1 MNRSFMN
8 LPDQTHIA
16 AEQAYRE
23 AEQKAVHYFTQLYRH
38 VTDHTYEVGL
48 IEDFQ
53 QWKGTH
59 MSLTSRLSRWL
70 KVKQRPTAKD
80 YHRYI
85 HWLQTTGKLE
95 SYLHRSV
102 GYIYMR
108 DLGRA
113 LYAPSTQERVGEVVN
128 SLKSKLLNSA
138 TATDRT
144 ATQLPDFMSMD
155 GVYRWAQREGV
166 EDAVIWVMDKLQQV
180 AQNIPPEL
188 NAEQAQR
195 KLIKI
200 IVGVVLHAVEDMDTS
215 VLAAER
221 SRRLDMAIRLGY
233 SYGLTYPFIDDIL
246 DSTLLSAQEKEQYSR
261 LIRSAL
267 LTGSVPKLGDWSGSQ
282 PELIRY
288 IHRELREAFD
298 YIKAQQ
304 QPDGQQLFFEQAY
317 VFFQAQDVDRT
328 RTLETATYTNEEL
341 YVPVIL
347 KSACSRLVARSIIG
361 AEEDEGFDLRTFCYG
376 IYNQLADD
384 FADMFDD
391 LAHGAVTPYTYYLKY
406 HEQRPDLLNPFEMY
420 WAVIHYLLH
429 EVYDSDVQTR
439 EVILDRAINGL
450 KRAYERLG
458 ASRYAQTMELFTSGM
473 PALNRIVQQMVRDA
487 EDVDFLDKLLR
498 DQMLVH
504 LKQER
509 EQQVKFRETVDT
521 VRQELNQA
529 LPIPKRSGLLP
540 MNELLIDA
548 VNYSLEGSGKRLRP
562 ILAWVMAVQ
571 HYGLNPEQVMPM
583 LRSLEYMHTASLIFD
598 DLPSQDNAPARR
610 GRITLH
616 ELHDSATAELS
627 GLFLIQKSIREQASL
642 SGFAPE
648 VVLQL
653 MDYSAQKAEELCT
666 GQAMDLRARG
676 QQLTL
681 EQLNEICFY
690 KTGAAFE
697 ASLVMPALLAGAGQ
711 NEIAVLKTFAYHAG
725 IAFQIKDDLL
735 DLQGDVVQ
743 LGKPIGQDESNGS
756 STFVS
761 ILGEAGAQREMWNH
775 YCCALEALRQVGVG
789 IPFLKHLLDYIAHR
803 ER

>member
-8 LPDQTHIA
+8 RSDHEYSGVEKSYA
-16 AEQAYRE
+16 E
-23 AEQKAVHYFTQLYRH
+23 AEQKAVHYFHQLHRH
-38 VTDHTYEVGL
+38 VTERTYESGL
-48 IEDFQ
+48 IEDFR
-53 QWKGTH
+53 QWKGKH

-70 KVKQRPTAKD
+70 PLKQQPSARD
-80 YHRYI
+80 YQRYI
-85 HWLQTTGKLE
+85 HWLHTAGKLDH
-95 SYLHRSV
+95 YLHRSV
-102 GYIYMR
+102 AYIYMR

-113 LYAPSTQERVGEVVN
+113 LDAPQTQQRVQEVVD
-128 SLKSKLLNSA
+128 SLKRKLLNSE
-138 TATDRT
+138 TASN
-144 ATQLPDFMSMD
+144 AQLPEFMSMD

-166 EDAVIWVMDKLQQV
+166 EDAVIWVLDKLQQV
-180 AQNIPPEL
+180 ATHIPAEL

-200 IVGVVLHAVEDMDTS
+200 IVGVVLHATEEMDES
-215 VLAAER
+215 VPQSER
-221 SRRLDMAIRLGY
+221 SRRLDEAIRLGY

-288 IHRELREAFD
+288 IHSELREAFE
-298 YIKAQQ
+298 YIKTHQ
-304 QPDGQQLFFEQAY
+304 QPGGGQQLFFEQAY

-328 RTLETATYTNEEL
+328 RTLENATYTNEEL

-347 KSACSRLVARSIIG
+347 KSACSRLVARSILSV
-361 AEEDEGFDLRTFCYG
+361 EEDEGFDLRTFCYG

-391 LAHGAVTPYTYYLKY
+391 LANGAVTPYTYYLKY
-406 HEQRPDLLNPFEMY
+406 HQQRADLLNPFQMY

-429 EVYDSDVQTR
+429 EVYRSDEQTR

-458 ASRYAQTMELFTSGM
+458 ASRYAETMELLTSGM
-473 PALNRIVQQMVRDA
+473 PGLNRIIQQMVRYA

-504 LKQER
+504 LRQDR
-509 EQQVKFRETVDT
+509 EQQAEFRETVDT
-521 VRQELNQA
+521 VRIQINET
-529 LPIPKRSGLLP
+529 LPVEKRDGLLP

-562 ILAWVMAVQ
+562 ILAWVMAVR
-571 HYGLNPEQVMPM
+571 HYGLQQEAVMPM

-610 GRITLH
+610 GRTTLH

-642 SGFAPE
+642 SGFAPHI
-648 VVLQL
+648 VLQL

-676 QQLTL
+676 QRLTL
-681 EQLNEICFY
+681 EQLNDICFY

-697 ASLVMPALLAGAGQ
+697 ASLVMPALLAGAKQ
-711 NEIAVLKTFAYHAG
+711 TEIAILQTFAYHAG

-735 DLQGDVVQ
+735 DLKGDVVQ
-743 LGKPIGQDESNGS
+743 LGKPVGQDASNDS

-761 ILGEAGAQREMWNH
+761 VLGEAGARREMWNH
-775 YCCALEALRQVGVG
+775 YCYALEALRKLLVG
-789 IPFLKHLLDYIAHR
+789 IPFLKHLLDYIVHR

>member
-8 LPDQTHIA
+8 RTEHEYSR
-16 AEQAYRE
+16 AEQSYAE
-23 AEQKAVHYFTQLYRH
+23 AEQKAVHYFNQLHQH
-38 VTDHTYEVGL
+38 VTQRTYESGL
-48 IEDFQ
+48 IEDFR
-53 QWKGTH
+53 QWKGRH
-59 MSLTSRLSRWL
+59 VSFTSRLSRWL
-70 KVKQRPTAKD
+70 PVKQRPNAKD
-80 YHRYI
+80 YQRYI
-85 HWLQTTGKLE
+85 HWLHTTNKLDP
-95 SYLHRSV
+95 YLHRSV
-102 GYIYMR
+102 AYIYMR

-113 LYAPSTQERVGEVVN
+113 LDAPQTQQRVQEVVD
-128 SLKSKLLNSA
+128 SLRGKLLSSA
-138 TATDRT
+138 TTTD
-144 ATQLPDFMSMD
+144 AQLPEFMSMD

-166 EDAVIWVMDKLQQV
+166 EDAVIWVLDKLQQV
-180 AQNIPPEL
+180 ASNIPAEL

-200 IVGVVLHAVEDMDTS
+200 IVGVVLHATEEMDDS
-215 VLAAER
+215 VSQQER
-221 SRRLDMAIRLGY
+221 SYRLDEAIRLGY

-261 LIRSAL
+261 LIRTAL

-288 IHRELREAFD
+288 IHGELREAFE
-298 YIKAQQ
+298 YIKARQ
-304 QPDGQQLFFEQAY
+304 QPGGGQPQFFEQAY

-328 RTLETATYTNEEL
+328 RTLDDDTYTNEEL

-347 KSACSRLVARSIIG
+347 KSACSRLVARSILNV
-361 AEEDEGFDLRTFCYG
+361 EEDEGFDLRTFCYG

-391 LAHGAVTPYTYYLKY
+391 LANGAVTPYTYYLKY
-406 HEQRPDLLNPFEMY
+406 HGQRSDLLNPFQMY

-429 EVYDSDVQTR
+429 EVYHSDEQTC

-458 ASRYAQTMELFTSGM
+458 ASRYGETMELLTAGM
-473 PALNRIVQQMVRDA
+473 PSLNRVVQQMVRHA

-498 DQMLVH
+498 DSMLVH
-504 LKQER
+504 LRQDR
-509 EQQVKFRETVDT
+509 EQQAEFRETVDT
-521 VRQELNQA
+521 VREQINGT
-529 LPIPKRSGLLP
+529 LPVEKREGMLP
-540 MNELLIDA
+540 TNELLIDA

-562 ILAWVMAVQ
+562 ILAWVMAVR
-571 HYGLNPEQVMPM
+571 HYGLQQDAVMPM

-610 GRITLH
+610 GRTTLH

-627 GLFLIQKSIREQASL
+627 GLFLIQKSIREQTSL
-642 SGFAPE
+642 RGFAPPI
-648 VVLQL
+648 VLKL

-676 QQLTL
+676 QRLTL
-681 EQLNEICFY
+681 EQLNDICFY

-697 ASLVMPALLAGAGQ
+697 ASLVMPALLAEAK
-711 NEIAVLKTFAYHAG
+711 ESELAVLRAFAYHAG

-735 DLQGDVVQ
+735 DFKGDVVQ
-743 LGKPIGQDESNGS
+743 LGKPVGQDESNNS

-761 ILGEAGAQREMWNH
+761 VLGEAGARREMWNH
-775 YCCALEALRQVGVG
+775 YCCALEALRKLPVG
-789 IPFLKHLLDYIAHR
+789 IPFLKHLLDYIVHR